1 MVSSPTVI
9 HSEFLNQDID
19 LDELARLVAS
29 VRGGRCRLTPLAVKC
44 TYPVFRGDC
53 SDGTAVFVKVG
64 RLDEWRQTTRLLS
77 DVDRCPL
84 FPSFVTDRPLA
95 YRGEAVFVMNW
106 LSATIVY
113 PEDFTPRQARAFAAG
128 CVTLSAALSRT
139 HEFIPLAS
147 SAQDPIRLFG
157 VLEGY
162 CRRHPLA
169 GRLLRALREIPE
181 AERTYGSRPLALIHG
196 DFHAKNFGFDGDVFA
211 RVVDFDKLTQG
222 LACADCTNALVER
235 FARRHL
241 SRTARRR
248 LAVVARDVVDATP
261 WSRADF
267 VIAANVLRLLFA
279 ARRIEKH
286 PDAPWVAVDVLL
298 RDRKIREFLDCL

>member
-1 MVSSPTVI
+1 MGSPTVI

-19 LDELARLVAS
+19 LGELARVVVS

-53 SDGTAVFVKVG
+53 SDGTSVFVKVG
-64 RLDEWRQTTRLLS
+64 RRDEWRQTARLLS
-77 DVDRCPL
+77 DIGGCP
-84 FPSFVTDRPLA
+84 FFSSFVTDRPLD
-95 YRGEAVFVMNW
+95 YRGSAVFVMSW
-106 LSATIVY
+106 LPGTVVC
-113 PEDFTPRQARAFAAG
+113 PEDFTPRQTAAFAAG
-128 CVTLSAALSRT
+128 CVTLSEALSRT
-139 HEFIPLAS
+139 HAFIPLAS
-147 SAQDPIRLFG
+147 SAQDPVRLFG

-162 CRRHPLA
+162 CQRHPLA
-169 GRLLRALREIPE
+169 GRLLRALREIPDG
-181 AERTYGSRPLALIHG
+181 ERTYGSRPRAVIHG
-196 DFHAKNFGFDGDVFA
+196 DFHAKNFGFDGETFA

-222 LACADCTNALVER
+222 LACSDCANALVER
-235 FARRHL
+235 FSCRHL

-248 LAVVARDVVDATP
+248 LAAVARDVVAATP

-267 VIAANVLRLLFA
+267 VIAANVLRLSFA

-286 PDAPWVAVDVLL
+286 PNAPWVAVDILS